1 MSLLAEIDKATI
13 PAVLAGSEKAGSAFR
28 EVLARVLRRRGR

>member
-1 MSLLAEIDKATI
+1 MCMLAEIDKAAI
-13 PAVLAGSEKAGSAFR
+13 PDRSGGGDKPTSGFG